1 MIDSGK
7 TISNS
12 HALLIKI
19 YIQETEPILLIF
31 RSTYQKYEY
40 TGKEYYRKFQNN
52 QITPLCFSTIQKC
65 E

>member
-19 YIQETEPILLIF
+19 YIQETNPILLIF
-31 RSTYQKYEY
+31 RSILIKSMNILE
-40 TGKEYYRKFQNN
+40 KSIIENFK
-52 QITPLCFSTIQKC
+52 IIK
-65 E
+65 

>member
-19 YIQETEPILLIF
+19 YIQETDPILLIF
-31 RSTYQKYEY
+31 RS
-40 TGKEYYRKFQNN
+40 
-52 QITPLCFSTIQKC
+52 IQRIILIKSMNLL
-65 E
+65 EKAGN

>member
-19 YIQETEPILLIF
+19 YIQETDPILLNSFNILIKSMNILEKSIIENF
-31 RSTYQKYEY
+31 KII
-40 TGKEYYRKFQNN
+40 K
-52 QITPLCFSTIQKC
+52 
-65 E
+65 

>member
-19 YIQETEPILLIF
+19 YIQETNPILLIF
-31 RSTYQKYEY
+31 RYACNILIKSMNILEKSIIENF
-40 TGKEYYRKFQNN
+40 KIIK
-52 QITPLCFSTIQKC
+52 
-65 E
+65 

>member
-19 YIQETEPILLIF
+19 YIQETNPILLNACNILIKSMNILEKSIIENF
-31 RSTYQKYEY
+31 KII
-40 TGKEYYRKFQNN
+40 K
-52 QITPLCFSTIQKC
+52 
-65 E
+65 